1 MSMLFSNEIKPQILN
16 ELKNTIDNLQV
27 ITAYC
32 KKSAIEFIQNNITNP
47 IENKRLMVR
56 FTFDDI
62 VSGAS
67 DLDVYEF
74 CKAQGWQMYLR
85 FDMHAKTYIFD
96 KKRCIIGSANLTS
109 RGLDLKSTSNYE
121 MATLTVMVPNDI
133 QRIDSLFNNAILMND
148 EIYQK
153 MLYSVSGQQL
163 SRQHSRKNWSDDILS
178 LFVPDIS
185 VLFTYDFPN
194 CHSPKNLTRGALDF
208 LSIPDTSSF
217 EDIRVAFRWSK
228 AYLWLCD
235 ILKQAPNNELY
246 FGSMSEKLHNILVN
260 DPRPFRKEVKE
271 LQQYLLNWTIELDME
286 HITVDRPN
294 HSQRIKYVNQS
305 CLSVSVGTNFIHTL

>member
-1 MSMLFSNEIKPQILN
+1 MSMLFSKEIKLEILN
-16 ELKNTIDNLQV
+16 ELKNTNNNLQV

-74 CKAQGWQMYLR
+74 CKAYGWEMYLR

-109 RGLDLKSTSNYE
+109 RGLDLRSTSNYE
-121 MATLTVMVPNDI
+121 MATLTDIEPNDL
-133 QRIDSLFNNAILMND
+133 QRIDSLFNNAIRMND

-153 MLYSVSGQQL
+153 MAYCVSDDQL
-163 SRQHSRKNWSDDILS
+163 NRPNKRNNWSDDILS

-194 CHSPKNLTRGALDF
+194 CQSPRNLAIGALDF
-208 LSIPDTSSF
+208 LSIPDNSSF
-217 EDIRVAFRWSK
+217 EDIKVAFRWSK
-228 AYLWLCD
+228 AYIWLCD
-235 ILKQAPNNELY
+235 ILKQAPNNQLY

-260 DPRPFRKEVKE
+260 DPRPFRKEVKV
-271 LQQYLLNWTIELDME
+271 LQQYLLNWVVELGME

-294 HSQRIKYVNQS
+294 HSQRIVYVNR
-305 CLSVSVGTNFIHTL
+305 